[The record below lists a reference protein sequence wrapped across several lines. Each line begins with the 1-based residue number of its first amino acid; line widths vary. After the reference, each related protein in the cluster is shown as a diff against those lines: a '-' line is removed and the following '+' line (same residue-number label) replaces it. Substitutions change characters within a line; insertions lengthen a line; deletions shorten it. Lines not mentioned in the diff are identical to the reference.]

1 MKDIEVE
8 AFAGEVNK
16 FVSERLEP
24 VSEKVSE
31 LTERLDDI
39 AKQPAPVNGKDGKDG
54 ADGAQGDTGEKGADG
69 LGLDIPAYAGGVY
82 REGSIVQANFGQ
94 AFRALVDTAEG
105 VDSEDWERIGTH
117 GFRLTG
123 PYSADKTYQP
133 GDLFIKDFGL
143 FLHDG
148 NEAKLIAGR
157 GPEGKKGRQ
166 GPAGKD
172 GVDGQDG
179 ADGKDGSQIEAME
192 IKGTSLVLVVKDAD
206 GEVKS
211 FDTDLAPFLDAAVE
225 VTKSL
230 TEDTTKAQ
238 AAEVEAQ
245 VKNLWNHFQEHLTD
259 QQAIPVRFFRG
270 MWTTALSYQTGDM
283 VKYASSLYVAKR
295 GSTGIMP
302 HGQLS
307 SDINSGD
314 YWAQLTSGG
323 GGGAGGDVDLTGY
336 VKRPVSALRDGRWL
350 AYREINGG
358 TTKEWSPITTDMIET
373 NGMLMFRDSL
383 GRFQPTPEE
392 LDELNNQLK
401 VNRFIWDKIQ
411 QLDLKAGGVAIS
423 EDPPDD
429 PDNGMFWFDNS
440 ADVMQLYIWH
450 TDSDAWIPVAPPT
463 TLEGR
468 VAAGETTQA
477 AIIAQIQQSLVD
489 QAALADRITAGEAEQ
504 STLKNK
510 VNALE
515 GVIGEYSLVFTMDN
529 SNPRAGEFNLKD
541 GAMQVVNTLASA
553 DYITLSDT
561 DSAGNPINLDRI
573 TEGDVL
579 RFSSVDGQA
588 AEIKITDGSNGVYAF
603 NKVSGE
609 LDRLSDMPYQ
619 FILLSSFDPTGL
631 ATIEYVDAQDA
642 TKMSKGGEQ
651 MLASGFWRVKQPKSG
666 GGNSTYI
673 NINDE
678 KLHLYHVADPKEPE
692 HAANQKYVD
701 DQIAAIPQPSGG
713 GGSTFRVVEVNN
725 TIQMQDGDIWMW
737 NDKAYVS
744 WKTLEGRIWC
754 PNPTLE
760 EWKNWPEGTEHGG
773 QTHGRWIPET
783 YMVWESVEDGHPY
796 GMTTVNKVDWK
807 TYLDENGNVIGRE
820 GYDTM
825 AIKLTWAN
833 PANYTTYPTFPPVGK
848 IIRVRF
854 APWL

>member
-1 MKDIEVE
+1 MKDIELE

-39 AKQPAPVNGKDGKDG
+39 AKQPAPVNGQDGKDG
-54 ADGAQGDTGEKGADG
+54 ADGAKGDTGEKGADG
-69 LGLDIPAYAGGVY
+69 LGLDIPVYAGGVY
-82 REGSIVQANFGQ
+82 REGSVVQANFGQ
-94 AFRALVDTAEG
+94 AFRARVDTAEG

-157 GPEGKKGRQ
+157 GPEGKKGKQ

-172 GVDGQDG
+172 GADGQDG

-192 IKGTSLVLVVKDAD
+192 IKDTSLVLVVKDAD

-238 AAEVEAQ
+238 AEEVETQ

-307 SDINSGD
+307 SEINSGD
-314 YWAQLTSGG
+314 YWAQLTASGG
-323 GGGAGGDVDLTGY
+323 GGGGGDIDLTGY
-336 VKRPVSALRDGRWL
+336 VKRPVVALRDGKWL
-350 AYREINGG
+350 AYRE
-358 TTKEWSPITTDMIET
+358 TTDGKREWSPITTDMVET

-383 GRFQPTPEE
+383 GRFEPTPEE
-392 LDELNNQLK
+392 LGELDTQLK

-423 EDPPDD
+423 DNPPDD

-440 ADVMQLYIWH
+440 EDVMQLYIWH
-450 TDSDAWIPVAPPT
+450 EDSDAWIPVAPPT

-477 AIIAQIQQSLVD
+477 AIIAQIQESLEE
-489 QAALADRITAGEAEQ
+489 QAKIKD
-504 STLKNK
+504 K
-510 VNALE
+510 VTALE
-515 GVIGEYSLVFTMDN
+515 GAVGEHSLIFNLAHT
-529 SNPRAGEFNLKD
+529 NPRAGDFVIKDDGNYPVHNLSEASIIHISPEDRD
-541 GAMQVVNTLASA
+541 GHSIA
-553 DYITLSDT
+553 I
-561 DSAGNPINLDRI
+561 DRI
-573 TEGDVL
+573 TEGDVMRL
-579 RFSSVDGQA
+579 SDIGGVT
-588 AEIKITDGSNGVYAF
+588 AELKIKSNLGGGAYGMEKLF
-603 NKVSGE
+603 GD
-609 LDRLSDMPYQ
+609 LDRLSEYPYD
-619 FILLSSFDPTGL
+619 FILLSSFDPSGL
-631 ATIEYVDAQDA
+631 ATKDYVDQRDSTKIGRRAIWTLENDYPWEIRQYDSQNIQRSFIKIHDSQMNLGYVATPTNDRDAA
-642 TKMSKGGEQ
+642 TK
-651 MLASGFWRVKQPKSG
+651 A
-666 GGNSTYI
+666 
-673 NINDE
+673 
-678 KLHLYHVADPKEPE
+678 
-692 HAANQKYVD
+692 YVD
-701 DQIAAIPQPSGG
+701 QKAGG
-713 GGSTFRVVEVNN
+713 DCLFRVVEVQKSSELKNGEICF
-725 TIQMQDGDIWMW
+725 TLSDEKVYIS
-737 NDKAYVS
+737 Y
-744 WKTLEGRIWC
+744 KTLSGRIWAS
-754 PNPTLE
+754 PVTTDNDLPWPQGIDASSTAGTGRNVPDIFFAYEDPEKNRPMGMAAIRQVSWPRYLDANGNP
-760 EWKNWPEGTEHGG
+760 HDD
-773 QTHGRWIPET
+773 
-783 YMVWESVEDGHPY
+783 SD
-796 GMTTVNKVDWK
+796 K
-807 TYLDENGNVIGRE
+807 TYKVNLVYSDR
-820 GYDTM
+820 YYSFRTRP
-825 AIKLTWAN
+825 
-833 PANYTTYPTFPPVGK
+833 PAGT
-848 IIRVRF
+848 ILRVRF